1 MPEHNGKAGFVMT
14 MILDRFEGD
23 YAVLE
28 ISDETGSVLYK
39 NLPAD
44 WLPEDAAEGD
54 VLVKAEGRYAID
66 SYETEKRRAAAAEKL
81 RAVQGEA

>member
-1 MPEHNGKAGFVMT
+1 MT

-28 ISDETGSVLYK
+28 MTTETGEILYK

-44 WLPEDAAEGD
+44 WLPEDAGEGD
-54 VLVKAEGRYAID
+54 VIVKANGKYVID
-66 SYETEKRRAAAAEKL
+66 SYETEKRRAKAAARLAE
-81 RAVQGEA
+81 AQG

>member
-1 MPEHNGKAGFVMT
+1 MT

-28 ISDETGSVLYK
+28 LTDDTGETMHK
-39 NLPAD
+39 HLPAD

-54 VLVKAEGRYAID
+54 VLVKAEGKYAVD
-66 SYETEKRRAAAAEKL
+66 AQETAKRRARAAAKL
-81 RAVQGEA
+81 AAMQD

>member
-1 MPEHNGKAGFVMT
+1 MT

-28 ISDETGSVLYK
+28 LINETGETLYK

-44 WLPEDAAEGD
+44 WLPEDIEEGD
-54 VLVKAEGRYAID
+54 VIVKADGKYAVD
-66 SYETEKRRAAAAEKL
+66 TQETAKRRAKAAARLAEIP
-81 RAVQGEA
+81 E

>member
-1 MPEHNGKAGFVMT
+1 MT

-28 ISDETGSVLYK
+28 IFEENGEVLYK
-39 NLPAD
+39 NLPAG

-54 VLVKAEGRYAID
+54 VLVKTDSGYAID
-66 SYETEKRRAAAAEKL
+66 TYETQKRRAAMAKKLGAAQE
-81 RAVQGEA
+81 

>member
-1 MPEHNGKAGFVMT
+1 MT

-28 ISDETGSVLYK
+28 LTDGGETMYK
-39 NLPAD
+39 QLPAD

-54 VLVKAEGRYAID
+54 VLVKAEGKYVVD
-66 SYETEKRRAAAAEKL
+66 TQETAKRRAKAAAKL
-81 RAVQGEA
+81 AALRE

>member
-1 MPEHNGKAGFVMT
+1 MT

-23 YAVLE
+23 YAVIE
-28 ISDETGSVLYK
+28 ITAETGETLYK

-54 VLVKAEGRYAID
+54 VIVKADKVLFAFEC
-66 SYETEKRRAAAAEKL
+66 EE
-81 RAVQGEA
+81 